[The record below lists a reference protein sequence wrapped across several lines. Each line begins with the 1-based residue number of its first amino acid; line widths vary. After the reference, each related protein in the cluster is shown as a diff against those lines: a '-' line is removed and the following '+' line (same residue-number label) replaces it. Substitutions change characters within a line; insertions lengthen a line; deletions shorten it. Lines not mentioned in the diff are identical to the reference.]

1 MTSTARKT
9 SPISIIIPTRNEA
22 PTIAATMERAAH
34 GEVLEVLVVDCGS
47 SDGTADIAR
56 RHGARVIPSA
66 PGRGRQ
72 MNLGADQARGEILLF
87 LHGDTLLP
95 PDFAPQLQ
103 SLLQQPDVV
112 AGAFS
117 LAIDLPGAK
126 VRLVERVANLRSSFL
141 QLPYG
146 DQGIFLYRRKFF
158 EAGGYQEEPILEDVL
173 LIKRLKRLGRIAI
186 APSAVLTSG
195 RRWQRLGVLRTTL
208 INQAIMLGHLVGIP
222 PQRLKRWYGIFQKI

>member
-1 MTSTARKT
+1 MTLIPRKT

-22 PTIAATMERAAH
+22 TAIAATLASATSGAVCEI
-34 GEVLEVLVVDCGS
+34 LVVDGGS
-47 SDGTADIAR
+47 SDETADIAR

-72 MNLGADQARGEILLF
+72 MNLGAAQAKGEILLF

-95 PDFAPQLQ
+95 QGFAPRVISTLRQAG
-103 SLLQQPDVV
+103 VA
-112 AGAFS
+112 AGAFG

-126 VRLVERVANLRSSFL
+126 VRLVEGVANLRSTLL

-146 DQGIFLYRRKFF
+146 DQGIFLYRQKFID
-158 EAGGYQEEPILEDVL
+158 AGGYPEEPLLEDVL
-173 LIKRLKRLGRIAI
+173 LIKRLKRSGRIAI
-186 APSAVLTSG
+186 VSSAVLTSG

-208 INQAIMLGHLVGIP
+208 INQAVMLGYLLGIA
-222 PQRLKRWYGIFQKI
+222 PQRLQKWYGIFKKT